1 VLAWKPADRPA
12 GESRQ
17 GPLNM
22 SSPDNK
28 SYLSGLTTSFS
39 PWGSRSATPKPGP
52 RKDTDGPS
60 GDLAVP
66 ANKVQDHTV
75 SHRRRLF
82 KNQYP
87 KDCPPLAVQWY
98 HAVDVSAT

>member
-1 VLAWKPADRPA
+1 
-12 GESRQ
+12 
-17 GPLNM
+17 M

-28 SYLSGLTTSFS
+28 SYLSGITSSFS

-52 RKDTDGPS
+52 QRENDATGADP
-60 GDLAVP
+60 AIP
-66 ANKVQDHTV
+66 ANRTNDHTV
-75 SHRRRLF
+75 SHRHRLF

-98 HAVDVSAT
+98 HAVDVSAGLNVSE